1 MSVFLK
7 GLFSPEVNSILL
19 QNVLKLNKL
28 QLQEA
33 DAGLSDGQAEEEQ
46 GVGGQLLEE
55 HHCPQKVRDGCLI
68 VFDNIILYSGG
79 CYDML
84 LCFLLA
90 RGCPGGMEHAAAS
103 QVMHSGLYLL
113 VRGVVQV

>member
-1 MSVFLK
+1 ML
-7 GLFSPEVNSILL
+7 
-19 QNVLKLNKL
+19 
-28 QLQEA
+28 
-33 DAGLSDGQAEEEQ
+33 DD
-46 GVGGQLLEE
+46 
-55 HHCPQKVRDGCLI
+55 LI
-68 VFDNIILYSGG
+68 VYSGG
-79 CYDML
+79 CYEML

>member
-1 MSVFLK
+1 MLSNVISQLW
-7 GLFSPEVNSILL
+7 
-19 QNVLKLNKL
+19 QNLLKLFQKL
-28 QLQEA
+28 K
-33 DAGLSDGQAEEEQ
+33 
-46 GVGGQLLEE
+46 

-79 CYDML
+79 CYEML
-84 LCFLLA
+84 LCFLLLA

-113 VRGVVQV
+113 VRGVVQVKNFLLLSALAQTSWGAINCDRGCCAD

>member
-1 MSVFLK
+1 MLSNGISQPWQNLLK
-7 GLFSPEVNSILL
+7 LL
-19 QNVLKLNKL
+19 QKLK
-28 QLQEA
+28 
-33 DAGLSDGQAEEEQ
+33 
-46 GVGGQLLEE
+46 

-68 VFDNIILYSGG
+68 VFDDFILYSGG
-79 CYDML
+79 CYEML